1 VSIINGKYEKGQYEL
16 IDNTDRKVGVKE
28 NIYNKDGSVTI
39 INILREVGPEPKL
52 LNEAKGYIV
61 SDYQEYLEKQ
71 WIQDLKSKY
80 PVVVNEEVLRSLIRK

>member
-1 VSIINGKYEKGQYEL
+1 MTITK
-16 IDNTDRKVGVKE
+16 
-28 NIYNKDGSVTI
+28 NKDGSVTI

-71 WIQDLKSKY
+71 WIQDLKAKY
-80 PVVVNEEVLRSLIRK
+80 PVVVNEEVLRSLIKK